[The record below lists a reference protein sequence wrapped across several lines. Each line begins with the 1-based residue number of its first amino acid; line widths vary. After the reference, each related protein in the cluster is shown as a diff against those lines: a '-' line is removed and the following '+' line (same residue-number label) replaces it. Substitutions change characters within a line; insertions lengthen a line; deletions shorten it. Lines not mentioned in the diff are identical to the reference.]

1 MKKIISAA
9 AAMLAFVCA
18 AFAIDAQEWAN
29 YARYEK
35 DNMSVEK
42 RPVAVLMG
50 DSITEGWFAHD
61 PQFFADNNFAGR
73 GIGGQV
79 TPQMLLRFQRDVV
92 ELKPKFV
99 VILAGTNDIAQ
110 NSGAI
115 SPEDIMR
122 NIASMCEIAAANKIK
137 PVLCS
142 VLPAYEYKWNP
153 SIKEAAKQ
161 IEELNTLIKEY
172 AKNNKIPY
180 VDYHKE
186 MADDRGGLPP
196 ELSPDEVHPN
206 LEGYK
211 VMEGILLK
219 ALAKAKK

>member
-1 MKKIISAA
+1 MRKIISAA
-9 AAMLAFVCA
+9 AATLACVCA
-18 AFAIDAQEWAN
+18 ASAIDAQEWAN
-29 YARYEK
+29 YARYES

-50 DSITEGWFAHD
+50 DSITEGWFAQD
-61 PQFFADNNFAGR
+61 PQFFMDNNFAGR
-73 GIGGQV
+73 GISGQV

-99 VILAGTNDIAQ
+99 VILAGTNDVAR

-122 NIASMCEIAAANKIK
+122 NIASMCEIAAANKIR

-142 VLPAYEYKWNP
+142 VLPACEYKWNP
-153 SIKEAAKQ
+153 GIKDVAKQ
-161 IEELNTLIKEY
+161 IEELNALIKEY
-172 AKNNKIPY
+172 AKKNKILY

-186 MADDRGGLPP
+186 MADERGGLPP

-219 ALAKAKK
+219 ALAKAQK